1 MKRLS
6 TLASTLCL
14 TACMLSCGPEPS
26 GEVGLSIDSSRLA
39 AIDPN
44 VRSMVVYLFAGDQS
58 CDVIEFSGP
67 SVAGVYQDSFT
78 VGGSQ
83 APQASFGALVPD
95 TYTVVAWAFDENLA
109 AIGYGCADTPVI
121 IEAGLESQVA
131 IELDAYP

>member
-1 MKRLS
+1 MTRFF
-6 TLASTLCL
+6 TLASAMCL
-14 TACMLSCGPEPS
+14 TVCMLSCGPEPS
-26 GEVGLSIDSSRLA
+26 AAVGLSIDSSRLA

-78 VGGSQ
+78 LGGSD

-95 TYTVVAWAFDENLA
+95 TYTVVAWAFDENLD
-109 AIGYGCADTPVI
+109 AIGYGCADTPVV
-121 IEAGLESQVA
+121 IEAGLESSVA